1 MRDREV
7 GSIPECFLILNVP
20 ANEQTIDGYMELHE
34 MSVYGESEESVSGS
48 IKRKGHSKK
57 SREVGRIQ
65 SFMRNE
71 VIARVRTRRME
82 R

>member
-1 MRDREV
+1 MMFTYFLERNDRKSVWELCARPRGLRQSYYFV
-7 GSIPECFLILNVP
+7 FLNVP

-57 SREVGRIQ
+57 SREV
-65 SFMRNE
+65 
-71 VIARVRTRRME
+71 
-82 R
+82 